1 METARRNKLYS
12 TQPTVFDLAIVVRD
26 SYHEQYDA
34 ITAEREKEMR
44 FLGDNYREGST
55 VLQAEKDRIN
65 ATYTEKLTEAR
76 NGVRDA
82 MRERIQ
88 NIRGQMES
96 RVTQSNN
103 DLLTKFKFL
112 DEIPVS
118 GSELSLIACKYG
130 GTQYF
135 FDRFLR
141 AVAEKNGID
150 LSDGERF
157 PLMQDYSKQSEAV
170 NELETE
176 METMLSRY
184 DGNNDYAGFAALSD
198 RKVYS
203 LERKYE
209 GTERNSYT
217 NRQLINR
224 SVSLILSQ
232 TDEMK
237 KGFALRN
244 ALKNA
249 SEAVRD
255 GILAQLSGKLSDTA
269 RGYSTYADALEAF
282 ENGEADKYSK
292 AEILAEKVR
301 SLRTTVGDKQPEL
314 LTAMLAEGAEN
325 KYFISMIQADISG
338 SETLRKAAEEVNTG
352 KGSTVY
358 DVLEDSTPSEV

>member
-1 METARRNKLYS
+1 METVRRNKLYS
-12 TQPTVFDLAIVVRD
+12 TEPTVFDLAIVVRD
-26 SYHEQYDA
+26 GYHTSYNA
-34 ITAEREKEMR
+34 ITAEREKEMKYLR
-44 FLGDNYREGST
+44 DNYKEGST
-55 VLQAEKDRIN
+55 ALQNEKDRIN
-65 ATYTEKLTEAR
+65 ATYTAKLTEAR
-76 NGVRDA
+76 NSVKDA

-88 NIRGQMES
+88 RIRGQMES

-118 GSELSLIACKYG
+118 GDELSLIACKYG

-141 AVAEKNGID
+141 SVAEKNGID
-150 LSDGERF
+150 LSNGERF
-157 PLMQDYSKQSEAV
+157 PLMQDYSKQSEAI
-170 NELETE
+170 NELEAE

-184 DGNNDYAGFAALSD
+184 DGNNDFTGFAALSD

-224 SVSLILSQ
+224 CASLILSQ

-255 GILAQLSGKLSDTA
+255 GILAQLSGKLSSTA
-269 RGYSTYADALEAF
+269 KAYSTYADAIEAF
-282 ENGEADKYSK
+282 ENGEADKYSQ
-292 AEILAEKVR
+292 AEILADKVR

-314 LTAMLAEGAEN
+314 LTAMLNQGAEN
-325 KYFISMIQADISG
+325 KYFVNMISPDIAG
-338 SETLRKAAEEVNTG
+338 SDTLRQAAECVNAER
-352 KGSTVY
+352 KETVY
-358 DVLEDSTPSEV
+358 DVFDSES